1 MTKTEGFYKIN
12 GCVYYGEYFD
22 EDVLNE
28 STMKFVNLDRVKT
41 DRPFKDN
48 DKLVGFYQNH
58 ALTEPELSDFK
69 SGLDTLKKVLCSEK
83 TVESNFPDNV
93 EVPVEIEYLYE
104 CLKNIPE
111 LFEGKERFLKPH
123 EIYID
128 NNNLVFYKSKRT
140 PTGFSLERHTLMRY
154 YKKEWSFYENDADF
168 MQFVFPYISSHY
180 IDKVC
185 PYFSK
190 AVLRGE
196 IKSLLHK
203 ENAEY
208 LQKAFGDTMKFLKE
222 YKNYGHY
229 ILYGENKSLIW
240 YRSSG
245 MYADMYIGSCDET
258 AFNKIINSVPSEWK
272 PQWKNDKT

>member
-12 GCVYYGEYFD
+12 GYVYYGEYFD

-28 STMKFVNLDRVKT
+28 STMRFVNPDRIKI

-48 DKLVGFYQNH
+48 DTLVDFNQNH
-58 ALTEPELSDFK
+58 FLTEPELASFK
-69 SGLDTLKKVLCSEK
+69 RGLDILQKVLCSEK
-83 TVESNFPDNV
+83 TVEGNFPDNM
-93 EVPVEIEYLYE
+93 EVPAEIKYLYE
-104 CLKNIPE
+104 CLQNIPE
-111 LFEGKERFLKPH
+111 LFEGKERFLKPN

-140 PTGFSLERHTLMRY
+140 PTGFSLERHTVMRY
-154 YKKEWSFYENDADF
+154 YKKEWSFYEYDINF
-168 MQFVFPYISSHY
+168 MQFVFQYISSHY
-180 IDKVC
+180 IYKVC
-185 PYFSK
+185 PYSLK
-190 AVLRGE
+190 AILRGE
-196 IKSLLHK
+196 IKSSFNK

-208 LQKAFGDTMKFLKE
+208 LQKAFGDTMRFLKE
-222 YKNYGHY
+222 YRNYNHY

-258 AFNKIINSVPSEWK
+258 TFNEIIDCVPSEWK
-272 PQWKNDKT
+272 PQWKQMK

>member
-12 GCVYYGEYFD
+12 GYVYYGEYFA

-28 STMKFVNLDRVKT
+28 STMRFANPDRIKT
-41 DRPFKDN
+41 NRPFKDN
-48 DKLVGFYQNH
+48 DMLVGFNQNH
-58 ALTEPELSDFK
+58 ALTEPELANFK

-83 TVESNFPDNV
+83 TVESDFPDNV
-93 EVPVEIEYLYE
+93 EVPAEIKYLYG
-104 CLKNIPE
+104 CLKNISE
-111 LFEGKERFLKPH
+111 LFEGKERFLKPN

-140 PTGFSLERHTLMRY
+140 PTGFSMERHTLMRY
-154 YKKEWSFYENDADF
+154 YKKEWSFYGYDTDF
-168 MQFVFPYISSHY
+168 MQFVFQYISSNY

-185 PYFSK
+185 PYSSK

-196 IKSLLHK
+196 IKSSF
-203 ENAEY
+203 NTAEY

-258 AFNKIINSVPSEWK
+258 AFHKIINSVPSEWK